1 MISVAASG
9 FDLGS
14 EHMNSTYSAELY
26 DLVTPAS
33 VLGDVEFYANLAVA
47 ARGPVLELG
56 AGTGRISLA
65 LARQGVQVTALDAD
79 RGMLARLN
87 EKRNALDE
95 AIRARVS
102 IVEADMR
109 SFRLAQRF
117 ALVIAPFRAF
127 LHNLT
132 TQDQLQCAKRV
143 FDHLV
148 PAGTFALNVF
158 HPSLSFMSRN
168 AGPLEGVWRQ
178 TGEWCLESGEMLIL
192 SEANRYDTIR
202 KVVHS
207 RHRYER
213 YDAMGR
219 LVDVFLQRLELAYLY
234 ASDLSHLFAEAGF
247 ADITIC
253 GGFDG
258 RPLSTDLDEIV
269 VTARRP
275 D

>member
-207 RHRYER
+207 
-213 YDAMGR
+213 
-219 LVDVFLQRLELAYLY
+219 
-234 ASDLSHLFAEAGF
+234 
-247 ADITIC
+247 
-253 GGFDG
+253 
-258 RPLSTDLDEIV
+258 
-269 VTARRP
+269 
-275 D
+275 

>member
-14 EHMNSTYSAELY
+14 EHMNSTYSAEIY